1 MNVLKQL
8 EQRLLKDPQDAEN
21 IILGSFVHAL
31 CMDQDFKL
39 ARLYE
44 LSYDNFDLALKVM
57 KNWRTSRYT
66 KTRERIKGMVGELAQ
81 DESAQEQPTE

>member
-8 EQRLLKDPQDAEN
+8 EQQLLKNPQDAETQ
-21 IILGSFVHAL
+21 ILENFVRAL
-31 CMDQDFKL
+31 CMDEDFKL

-44 LSYDNFDLALKVM
+44 LSYDNFELTLKVL

-66 KTRERIKGMVGELAQ
+66 KTRERIKDMIEKPA
-81 DESAQEQPTE
+81 E